1 MIDFICEVL
10 GYTLQNSS
18 HNTSYDSY
26 VIYGAICCVF
36 VLFILVVYLLVRFL
50 QWMWRAV
57 K

>member
-10 GYTLQNSS
+10 GYTLQNSGY
-18 HNTSYDSY
+18 NTNYDSY